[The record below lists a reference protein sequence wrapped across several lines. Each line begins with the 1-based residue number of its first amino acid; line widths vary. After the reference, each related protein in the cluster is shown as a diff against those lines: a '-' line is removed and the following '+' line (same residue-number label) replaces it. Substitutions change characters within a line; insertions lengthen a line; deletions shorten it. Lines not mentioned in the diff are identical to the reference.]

1 MERLNRHGGQRASC
15 GLGILRKKR
24 GFSAWLGPG
33 DAVPPAWGLRGQII
47 PARHGAEEI
56 AAHGAE
62 APTPPGRSSR
72 VAGQREGERHVP
84 CGGRGTG
91 KPTVP
96 LFMPGTRGVGGRRGC
111 RGASPS
117 HPLPPAGRRP
127 GPDAGQKTAGR
138 SAAKRSARRMLPV
151 PGGGGGRGKPL
162 PERPNVKSASPNGR
176 RPARRKRD
184 SLRED
189 RGESLG
195 SGGRPVSPPPEEL
208 CGITASC

>member
-1 MERLNRHGGQRASC
+1 MRC
-15 GLGILRKKR
+15 K
-24 GFSAWLGPG
+24 AW
-33 DAVPPAWGLRGQII
+33 AARRGQDQ
-47 PARHGAEEI
+47 PASRARRRSRAAERRSRRVYRLRI
-56 AAHGAE
+56 A
-62 APTPPGRSSR
+62 
-72 VAGQREGERHVP
+72 REDTRRPP
-84 CGGRGTG
+84 CGEAAAGVCEPSVR
-91 KPTVP
+91 
-96 LFMPGTRGVGGRRGC
+96 LFMSGARGVGGCRGC